1 MAKPNC
7 ALITGA
13 SSGIGEA
20 FARVLAADGV
30 NLYLLARRAERLDAL
45 KTELEIRHQVKIHVI
60 PCDLRTEEARLN
72 AWQKIKSAS
81 QNSSKDSSQDSSMTI
96 DCLINN
102 AGLGAN
108 GWFAKMGWQRMAET
122 IDVNISALT
131 HFASLALPDMMAA
144 NRGWICNVSSTAGFQ
159 PGPKMA
165 VYYASKAYV
174 TSLSE
179 ALTHEVRHTAIKISA
194 LCPGPVE
201 TEFASAASM
210 HSSRL
215 FRLIKPMTSEKV
227 ARIGYRGMLKGQPV
241 VIDSAMLSGAAFLN
255 RFLPRRLILS
265 MTAFLNG
272 AARKKK
278 KKENDSET
286 GNEKGHRK

>member
-81 QNSSKDSSQDSSMTI
+81 QDSSQDSSMTI

-102 AGLGAN
+102 AGLGAS

-122 IDVNISALT
+122 IDVNITALT

-179 ALTHEVRHTAIKISA
+179 ALTHEVRHTAIRISA
-194 LCPGPVE
+194 LCPGPVQ
-201 TEFASAASM
+201 TEFASVASM
-210 HSSRL
+210 HTSRL

-227 ARIGYRGMLKGQPV
+227 ARVGYRGMLKGQPV
-241 VIDSAMLSGAAFLN
+241 VIDSKLLSIAAFLN
-255 RFLPRRLILS
+255 RFMPRPAILAV
-265 MTAFLNG
+265 TAFLNG
-272 AARKKK
+272 AGRNKNKK
-278 KKENDSET
+278 
-286 GNEKGHRK
+286 